1 MDQVFDLTIS
11 TGSPVPATPEKIG
24 ERVSAKPETRS
35 PDDAVAISLSTQ
47 AETESK
53 PEVVAALPNIKV
65 LSAPKPAT
73 QSPFVEATY
82 TAIAHG
88 ELVAQKI
95 ALDFQVGYSSLDETK
110 PEESGET
117 KRQKAVEAYVTA
129 FHGTETKATE
139 LTAA

>member
-24 ERVSAKPETRS
+24 ERVSSEPKTHS
-35 PDDAVAISLSTQ
+35 QDDAVAISLSSQVETQ
-47 AETESK
+47 SR

-65 LSAPKPAT
+65 LSAPKPALE
-73 QSPFVEATY
+73 SPFVEATY

-95 ALDFQVGYSSLDETK
+95 ALDFQVGYHSIDEAK
-110 PEESGET
+110 PEESGEA
-117 KRQKAVEAYVTA
+117 KRQKAVDAYVA
-129 FHGTETKATE
+129 VSHGTETAAPE